1 MGESIVVSVNALCT
15 AVGMAALSQSLST
28 ANAAAAAA
36 VSMATWSRNGKPA
49 PLVLSSSG
57 TAADE
62 AKTAPVGPTSG
73 GSHDDSSVPTTP
85 ITDPV
90 ISRRQPTAFEVT
102 TPAD

>member
-28 ANAAAAAA
+28 ANAAAA
-36 VSMATWSRNGKPA
+36 VSMATWSCNGKPA
-49 PLVLSSSG
+49 PLVLSSS

-62 AKTAPVGPTSG
+62 AKTAPVAPMSG
-73 GSHDDSSVPTTP
+73 RSHDDSSVPTTP
-85 ITDPV
+85 VTDPV

>member
-49 PLVLSSSG
+49 PLVLSSS

-62 AKTAPVGPTSG
+62 AKTAPVGPTPG

-90 ISRRQPTAFEVT
+90 IPRRQPTAFEVT